1 MKFKRSSGIILHPSS
16 LPGPDGIGD
25 LGSEAYRWVEFLE
38 GCGCSLWQVLPLG
51 PTGYGDS
58 PYQCFSAFAGNPYL
72 ISPELLI
79 ENGLLTD
86 AELIDRP
93 DLPEK
98 KVDYGQTITW
108 KLALLDRAFKNCCGD
123 ESGPILQQVIR
134 QIIRKQIKASPTRI
148 LRHLVNKTGYPVITP
163 QFTYSKVPVKAAG
176 LGLLVRPLPLGPAN
190 SFQLDPAEIEN
201 ALERQDGLVYLP
213 SPNNPTGTM
222 MIGRDD
228 LLPLLRRFPESR
240 FWIDE
245 AYVQYVEPNGQ
256 GYLADLVPQHPNLFV
271 SRSFSFAYGLAAIRV
286 GYMVG
291 APDIVKEM
299 RGQLVEYYIG
309 RLQEDL
315 VVAALNDEHHLPFIR
330 RECRKQAKLL
340 RAALDQLPGVETYP
354 TLTNFILCRLSNGRK
369 AKDVSA
375 AMGERGIR
383 IKAYEPIGEGNEG
396 EYFRIT
402 LGIAEENSFLQATL
416 REVLSERS

>member
-1 MKFKRSSGIILHPSS
+1 MELSAPIIEHSSDKPLNLGLNDGTYMPQACVEVLRRLDSRTALRNFPSEDNS
-16 LPGPDGIGD
+16 
-25 LGSEAYRWVEFLE
+25 R
-38 GCGCSLWQVLPLG
+38 
-51 PTGYGDS
+51 
-58 PYQCFSAFAGNPYL
+58 
-72 ISPELLI
+72 
-79 ENGLLTD
+79 
-86 AELIDRP
+86 
-93 DLPEK
+93 
-98 KVDYGQTITW
+98 
-108 KLALLDRAFKNCCGD
+108 LLDALARQNDVTPDHIFLHHG
-123 ESGPILQQVIR
+123 SGPILKQVMP
-134 QIIRKQIKASPTRI
+134 QLIRKQIKASPKRI
-148 LRHLVNKTGYPVITP
+148 LRHLVNKTGYPIITP

-190 SFQLDPAEIEN
+190 GFQLDPALIEA

-228 LLPLLRRFPESR
+228 LVPLLRRFPESR

-286 GYMVG
+286 GYLVG

-340 RAALDQLPGVETYP
+340 RAALDQLPGIETYP
-354 TLTNFILCRLSNGRK
+354 TLTNFILCRLTDGRK
-369 AKDVSA
+369 AKDVA
-375 AMGERGIR
+375 AAVAERGIR

-396 EYFRIT
+396 EYFRVT

-416 REVLSERS
+416 RDVLGNGA